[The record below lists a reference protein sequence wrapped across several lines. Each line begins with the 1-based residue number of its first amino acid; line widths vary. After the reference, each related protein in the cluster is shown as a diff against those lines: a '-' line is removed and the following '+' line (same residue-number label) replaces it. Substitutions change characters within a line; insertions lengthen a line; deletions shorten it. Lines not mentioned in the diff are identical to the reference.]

1 MRGSLLLG
9 EEVLIY
15 RLKDVITFLDRR
27 RVQLHKAAPTIS
39 EIQHIRTSFELL
51 LLRRLNI

>member
-39 EIQHIRTSFELL
+39 ETQHIRTSFELL